1 MVSIMVNKY
10 VYKPSVQDIMD
21 KDYEMF
27 RGKNQG
33 DKTDFFNRPEDV
45 EDSDTDVW
53 TGLGR
58 SWVLSEENTS
68 E

>member
-45 EDSDTDVW
+45 EDSDTDV
-53 TGLGR
+53 
-58 SWVLSEENTS
+58 
-68 E
+68 